1 MCLKLHCYNEIA
13 FLSNIVFTSQKEVT
27 AMPNV
32 KDYASKFNYWNAIR
46 SYVEANASKYHLEP
60 PVSDDVLLDFLKG
73 MSSNLG
79 RGECSEREDFNKYIK
94 NLCENNCS
102 CSKRH
107 SILRLCFALDINSIN
122 GINDFLMNYMC
133 EKELSPRNLKEFILL
148 GALKCK
154 LCWKDAMV
162 LFKEY
167 NNKIDQSIA
176 PSDYAPEKTL
186 AVYKNYIENIHT
198 VDDLKYLL
206 ETNQLRGFFTL
217 TRNTHYLALFD
228 DIDWTISCDIP
239 GLIEQLKDEVI
250 DYYSIAAYYKN
261 MFGLHSIDGDIGEN
275 FLSKE
280 QIDKLIPLF
289 PDVFVSEKLFASI
302 VKRRRELEVPSG
314 TYLLHL
320 LLTINAHKTINEFD
334 SISQEE
340 YDANYRN
347 AGVDLT
353 VREKFLDDYLNNSLI
368 SAGFPG
374 LNQARGFDRLVIDA
388 YDNTIKELDTSHI
401 TNEDIRKNL
410 LYNIREYLQTGL

>member
-1 MCLKLHCYNEIA
+1 
-13 FLSNIVFTSQKEVT
+13 
-27 AMPNV
+27 MPDVNN
-32 KDYASKFNYWNAIR
+32 YTSKFNYWNAIR
-46 SYVEANASKYHLEP
+46 SYVEANASKYQLEP
-60 PVSDDVLLDFLKG
+60 PVSDDALLDFLKG

-107 SILRLCFALDINSIN
+107 SILRLCFALGIGSIN
-122 GINDFLMNYMC
+122 GANAFLMNYMC

-167 NNKIDQSIA
+167 SNKIDQSIA
-176 PSDYAPEKTL
+176 PSDYAPGKTL
-186 AVYKNYIENIHT
+186 AVYKDYIENIHT

-206 ETNQLRGFFTL
+206 ETDQLRGFFTL

-289 PDVFVSEKLFASI
+289 PDVFVSEKLFTSI
-302 VKRRRELEVPSG
+302 VKRQRELEVPSG

-353 VREKFLDDYLNNSLI
+353 VREKFLDDYLDHSLI

-374 LNQARGFDRLVIDA
+374 LNPVKGFDRLVIDA
-388 YDNTIKELDTSHI
+388 YDNTIKELGTSHI
-401 TNEDIRKNL
+401 TNEEIRKNL
-410 LYNIREYLQTGL
+410 LYNIRKYLQTGL

>member
-1 MCLKLHCYNEIA
+1 MCSKPHCYNKIA
-13 FLSNIVFTSQKEVT
+13 FLPNIIFTGQKEVT

-60 PVSDDVLLDFLKG
+60 PVSDNALLDFLKS
-73 MSSNLG
+73 MSPNLG
-79 RGECSEREDFNKYIK
+79 RGEGSEREDFNKYIK
-94 NLCENNCS
+94 KRRENNCFA
-102 CSKRH
+102 SKRH
-107 SILRLCFALDINSIN
+107 SILRLCFALDIDSIN
-122 GINDFLMNYMC
+122 GANAFLMNYMC

-167 NNKIDQSIA
+167 SNKIDQSIA
-176 PSDYAPEKTL
+176 PSDYAPGKTL
-186 AVYKNYIENIHT
+186 AVYKNYIENIHNI
-198 VDDLKYLL
+198 DDLKALL
-206 ETNQLRGFFTL
+206 ETDQLRGFFAL

-228 DIDWTISCDIP
+228 DIDWPISCDILD
-239 GLIEQLKDEVI
+239 LIELKEDST
-250 DYYSIAAYYKN
+250 DYSIATYYKN
-261 MFGLHSIDGDIGEN
+261 MFGLHSIDGDIGDN
-275 FLSKE
+275 FLSEE
-280 QIDKLIPLF
+280 QIGKLIPLF

-334 SISQEE
+334 SINQEE

-353 VREKFLDDYLNNSLI
+353 VREKFLNDYLDNSLI

-388 YDNTIKELDTSHI
+388 YDNTIKELDTSYI
-401 TNEDIRKNL
+401 TNEEIRKNL

>member
-1 MCLKLHCYNEIA
+1 
-13 FLSNIVFTSQKEVT
+13 
-27 AMPNV
+27 MPDVNN
-32 KDYASKFNYWNAIR
+32 YTSKFNYWNAIR
-46 SYVEANASKYHLEP
+46 SYVEANASKYQLEP
-60 PVSDDVLLDFLKG
+60 PVSDNALLDFLKG

-107 SILRLCFALDINSIN
+107 SILRLCFALGIGSIN
-122 GINDFLMNYMC
+122 GANAFLMNYMC

-167 NNKIDQSIA
+167 SNKIDQSIA
-176 PSDYAPEKTL
+176 PSDYAPGKTL
-186 AVYKNYIENIHT
+186 AVYKDYIENIHT

-206 ETNQLRGFFTL
+206 ETDQLRGFFTL

-289 PDVFVSEKLFASI
+289 PDVFVSEKLFTSI
-302 VKRRRELEVPSG
+302 VKRQRELEVPSG

-347 AGVDLT
+347 AGVDLA
-353 VREKFLDDYLNNSLI
+353 VREKFLNDYLDNSLT

-374 LNQARGFDRLVIDA
+374 LNPVKGFDRLVIDA

-401 TNEDIRKNL
+401 TNEEIRKKL

>member
-1 MCLKLHCYNEIA
+1 
-13 FLSNIVFTSQKEVT
+13 
-27 AMPNV
+27 
-32 KDYASKFNYWNAIR
+32 
-46 SYVEANASKYHLEP
+46 
-60 PVSDDVLLDFLKG
+60 
-73 MSSNLG
+73 
-79 RGECSEREDFNKYIK
+79 
-94 NLCENNCS
+94 
-102 CSKRH
+102 
-107 SILRLCFALDINSIN
+107 
-122 GINDFLMNYMC
+122 
-133 EKELSPRNLKEFILL
+133 
-148 GALKCK
+148 
-154 LCWKDAMV
+154 MV
-162 LFKEY
+162 LFKKYSNE
-167 NNKIDQSIA
+167 IDQSIA
-176 PSDYAPEKTL
+176 PSDYALGKTL
-186 AVYKNYIENIHT
+186 AVYKDY
-198 VDDLKYLL
+198 
-206 ETNQLRGFFTL
+206 
-217 TRNTHYLALFD
+217 
-228 DIDWTISCDIP
+228 IDWTISCDIP

-289 PDVFVSEKLFASI
+289 PDVFVIEKLFTSI

-347 AGVDLT
+347 AGVDLP
-353 VREKFLDDYLNNSLI
+353 VREKFLDDYLDHSLI

-374 LNQARGFDRLVIDA
+374 LNPVKGFDRLVIDA

-401 TNEDIRKNL
+401 TNEEIRKKL

>member
-1 MCLKLHCYNEIA
+1 
-13 FLSNIVFTSQKEVT
+13 
-27 AMPNV
+27 MPDVNN
-32 KDYASKFNYWNAIR
+32 YTSKFNYWNAIR
-46 SYVEANASKYHLEP
+46 SYVEANASKYQLEP
-60 PVSDDVLLDFLKG
+60 PVSDDALLDFLKG

-107 SILRLCFALDINSIN
+107 SILRLCFALGIGSIN
-122 GINDFLMNYMC
+122 GANAFLMNYMC
-133 EKELSPRNLKEFILL
+133 KKELSPRNLKEFILL
-148 GALKCK
+148 SALKCK

-167 NNKIDQSIA
+167 SNKIDQSIA
-176 PSDYAPEKTL
+176 PSDYAPGKTL
-186 AVYKNYIENIHT
+186 AVYKDYIENIHT

-206 ETNQLRGFFTL
+206 ETDQLRGFFTL

-289 PDVFVSEKLFASI
+289 PDVFVSEKLFTSI
-302 VKRRRELEVPSG
+302 VKRQRELEVPSG

-353 VREKFLDDYLNNSLI
+353 VREKFLDDYLDHSLI

-374 LNQARGFDRLVIDA
+374 LNPVKGFDRLVIDA
-388 YDNTIKELDTSHI
+388 YDNTIKELGTSHI
-401 TNEDIRKNL
+401 TNEEIRKNL
-410 LYNIREYLQTGL
+410 LYNIRKYLQTGL

>member
-1 MCLKLHCYNEIA
+1 
-13 FLSNIVFTSQKEVT
+13 
-27 AMPNV
+27 MPDVNN
-32 KDYASKFNYWNAIR
+32 YTSKFNDWNAIR
-46 SYVEANASKYHLEP
+46 SYVEANASKYQLEP
-60 PVSDDVLLDFLKG
+60 PVSDDALLDFLKG

-107 SILRLCFALDINSIN
+107 SILRLCFALGIGSIN
-122 GINDFLMNYMC
+122 GANAFLMNYMC

-167 NNKIDQSIA
+167 SNKIDHSIA
-176 PSDYAPEKTL
+176 PSDYAPGKTL
-186 AVYKNYIENIHT
+186 AVYKDYIENIHT

-206 ETNQLRGFFTL
+206 ETDQLRGFFTL

-289 PDVFVSEKLFASI
+289 HDVFVSEKLFTSI
-302 VKRRRELEVPSG
+302 VKRQRELEVPSG

-374 LNQARGFDRLVIDA
+374 LNPARGFDRLVIDA

-401 TNEDIRKNL
+401 TNEEIRRKL

>member
-1 MCLKLHCYNEIA
+1 
-13 FLSNIVFTSQKEVT
+13 
-27 AMPNV
+27 MPNV
-32 KDYASKFNYWNAIR
+32 NDYASKFNYWNAIR
-46 SYVEANASKYHLEP
+46 SYVKANASKYYLEA
-60 PVSDDVLLDFLKG
+60 PVSDDALRDFLKS

-79 RGECSEREDFNKYIK
+79 RGVYSERENFRNYIK
-94 NLCENNCS
+94 TLHKNNCS
-102 CSKRH
+102 ASERH

-133 EKELSPRNLKEFILL
+133 EKELSPRNLTEFILL

-154 LCWKDAMV
+154 LCWKDAML

-167 NNKIDQSIA
+167 SNKIDQSIA
-176 PSDYAPEKTL
+176 PSDYAPGKTL
-186 AVYKNYIENIHT
+186 SVYKNYIE
-198 VDDLKYLL
+198 DLKALL
-206 ETNQLRGFFTL
+206 ETDQLRGFFAL

-228 DIDWTISCDIP
+228 DIDWPISCDILD
-239 GLIEQLKDEVI
+239 LIELKEDST
-250 DYYSIAAYYKN
+250 DYSITAYYKN
-261 MFGLHSIDGDIGEN
+261 MFGLHSIDGDIGDN
-275 FLSKE
+275 FLSEE
-280 QIDKLIPLF
+280 QIGKLIPLF

-334 SISQEE
+334 SINQEE

-353 VREKFLDDYLNNSLI
+353 VREKFLDDYLNLSLI

-374 LNQARGFDRLVIDA
+374 LNPARGFDRLVIDA
-388 YDNTIKELDTSHI
+388 YANTIKELGTSHI
-401 TNEDIRKNL
+401 TNEEIRKKL

>member
-1 MCLKLHCYNEIA
+1 MCSKPHCYNKIA
-13 FLSNIVFTSQKEVT
+13 FLPNIIFTSQKEVT
-27 AMPNV
+27 AMPDVNN
-32 KDYASKFNYWNAIR
+32 YTSKFNYWNAIR

-60 PVSDDVLLDFLKG
+60 PVSDDALLDFLKG

-94 NLCENNCS
+94 KRRENNCS
-102 CSKRH
+102 ASKRH
-107 SILRLCFALDINSIN
+107 SILRLCFALAIDSINSAN
-122 GINDFLMNYMC
+122 AFLMNYMC

-167 NNKIDQSIA
+167 SNKIDQSIA
-176 PSDYAPEKTL
+176 PSDYAPGKTL

-198 VDDLKYLL
+198 IDDLKALL
-206 ETNQLRGFFTL
+206 ETDQLRDFFAL

-228 DIDWTISCDIP
+228 DIDWPISCDILD
-239 GLIEQLKDEVI
+239 LIELKEESTD
-250 DYYSIAAYYKN
+250 YSITAYYKN
-261 MFGLHSIDGDIGEN
+261 MFGLHSIDGDIGDN
-275 FLSKE
+275 FLSEE
-280 QIDKLIPLF
+280 QISKLIPLF

-320 LLTINAHKTINEFD
+320 ILTINAHKTINEFD
-334 SISQEE
+334 SINQEE

-347 AGVDLT
+347 AGVNLA
-353 VREKFLDDYLNNSLI
+353 VREKFLNDYLDNSLI

-374 LNQARGFDRLVIDA
+374 LNPVRGFDRLVIDA

-401 TNEDIRKNL
+401 TNEEIRKNL

>member
-1 MCLKLHCYNEIA
+1 
-13 FLSNIVFTSQKEVT
+13 
-27 AMPNV
+27 MPDVNN
-32 KDYASKFNYWNAIR
+32 YTSKFNYWNAIR
-46 SYVEANASKYHLEP
+46 SYVEANASKYQLEP
-60 PVSDDVLLDFLKG
+60 PVSDDALLDFLKG

-107 SILRLCFALDINSIN
+107 SILRLCFALGIGSIN
-122 GINDFLMNYMC
+122 GANTFLMNYMC

-167 NNKIDQSIA
+167 SNKIDQSIS
-176 PSDYAPEKTL
+176 PSDYAPGKTL
-186 AVYKNYIENIHT
+186 AVYKDYIENIHT

-206 ETNQLRGFFTL
+206 ETDQLRGFFTL

-289 PDVFVSEKLFASI
+289 PDVFVSEKLFTSI
-302 VKRRRELEVPSG
+302 VKRQRELEVPSG

-353 VREKFLDDYLNNSLI
+353 VREKFLDDYLDHSLI

-374 LNQARGFDRLVIDA
+374 LNPVKGFDRLVIDA
-388 YDNTIKELDTSHI
+388 YDNTIKELGTSHI
-401 TNEDIRKNL
+401 TNEEIRKNL
-410 LYNIREYLQTGL
+410 LYNIRKYLQTGL

>member
-1 MCLKLHCYNEIA
+1 MCSKLHCYNEIA

-46 SYVEANASKYHLEP
+46 SYVETNASKYHLEP
-60 PVSDDVLLDFLKG
+60 PVSDNALLDFLKS
-73 MSSNLG
+73 MSPNLG
-79 RGECSEREDFNKYIK
+79 RGESSEREDFNKYIK
-94 NLCENNCS
+94 KRRENNCS
-102 CSKRH
+102 ASKRH
-107 SILRLCFALDINSIN
+107 SILRLCFALGIDSIN
-122 GINDFLMNYMC
+122 GANAFLMNYMC

-154 LCWKDAMV
+154 LCWKDAMA

-167 NNKIDQSIA
+167 SNKIDQSIA
-176 PSDYAPEKTL
+176 PSDYAQGKTL

-198 VDDLKYLL
+198 VDDLKFLL
-206 ETNQLRGFFTL
+206 ETDQLRGFFAL

-228 DIDWTISCDIP
+228 DIDWSISCSIP
-239 GLIEQLKDEVI
+239 ELIEQKEYSTD
-250 DYYSIAAYYKN
+250 YSITAYYKN
-261 MFGLHSIDGDIGEN
+261 MFGLHSIDGDIGDN
-275 FLSKE
+275 FLSEE
-280 QIDKLIPLF
+280 QISKLIPLF
-289 PDVFVSEKLFASI
+289 PDVFVSEKLFTSI
-302 VKRRRELEVPSG
+302 VKRQRELEVPSG

-347 AGVDLT
+347 AGVNLA
-353 VREKFLDDYLNNSLI
+353 VREKFLNDYLDNSLI

-374 LNQARGFDRLVIDA
+374 LNPVRGFDCLVIDA
-388 YDNTIKELDTSHI
+388 YDNTIKELDTSHM
-401 TNEDIRKNL
+401 TNEEIRKNL

>member
-1 MCLKLHCYNEIA
+1 
-13 FLSNIVFTSQKEVT
+13 
-27 AMPNV
+27 MPNV

-46 SYVEANASKYHLEP
+46 SYVETNASKYHLEP
-60 PVSDDVLLDFLKG
+60 PVSDNALLDFLKS
-73 MSSNLG
+73 MSPNLG
-79 RGECSEREDFNKYIK
+79 RGESSEREDFNKYIK
-94 NLCENNCS
+94 NLRENNCS
-102 CSKRH
+102 ASKRH
-107 SILRLCFALDINSIN
+107 SILRLCFALGIDSIN
-122 GINDFLMNYMC
+122 GANAFLMNYMC

-154 LCWKDAMV
+154 LCWKDAMT

-167 NNKIDQSIA
+167 SNKIDQPIA
-176 PSDYAPEKTL
+176 PFDYTPGKTL
-186 AVYKNYIENIHT
+186 AVYKDYIENIHT
-198 VDDLKYLL
+198 VDDLKFLL
-206 ETNQLRGFFTL
+206 ETDQLRGFFAL

-228 DIDWTISCDIP
+228 DIDWSISCSIP
-239 GLIEQLKDEVI
+239 ELIEQKEYSTD
-250 DYYSIAAYYKN
+250 YSITAYYKN

-289 PDVFVSEKLFASI
+289 PDVFVSEKLFTSI
-302 VKRRRELEVPSG
+302 VKRQRELEVPSG

-347 AGVDLT
+347 AGVNLA
-353 VREKFLDDYLNNSLI
+353 VREKFLDDYLDNSLT

-374 LNQARGFDRLVIDA
+374 LNPARGFDRLVIDA

-401 TNEDIRKNL
+401 TNEEIRKKL

>member
-1 MCLKLHCYNEIA
+1 M
-13 FLSNIVFTSQKEVT
+13 SNIVFTSQKEVT
-27 AMPNV
+27 AMPDV

-60 PVSDDVLLDFLKG
+60 PVSDNALLDFLKG
-73 MSSNLG
+73 MSPNLG
-79 RGECSEREDFNKYIK
+79 RGEGSEREDFNKYIK
-94 NLCENNCS
+94 NLRENNCS
-102 CSKRH
+102 VSKRH

-122 GINDFLMNYMC
+122 SANTFLMNYMC

-154 LCWKDAMV
+154 LCWKDAMT

-167 NNKIDQSIA
+167 SNKIDQLIA
-176 PSDYAPEKTL
+176 PFDYAPGKTL
-186 AVYKNYIENIHT
+186 AVYKDYIENIHT
-198 VDDLKYLL
+198 IDDLKALL
-206 ETNQLRGFFTL
+206 ETDQLRGFFTL

-239 GLIEQLKDEVI
+239 GLIEQLKEEVI

-289 PDVFVSEKLFASI
+289 PDVFVSEKLFTSI
-302 VKRRRELEVPSG
+302 VKRQRELEVPSG

-347 AGVDLT
+347 AGVNLA
-353 VREKFLDDYLNNSLI
+353 VREKFLDDYLDNSLT
-368 SAGFPG
+368 SAGFTG
-374 LNQARGFDRLVIDA
+374 LNPARGFDRLVIDA

-401 TNEDIRKNL
+401 TNEEIRKNL

>member
-1 MCLKLHCYNEIA
+1 M
-13 FLSNIVFTSQKEVT
+13 SNIVFTSQKEVT
-27 AMPNV
+27 AMPDV

-60 PVSDDVLLDFLKG
+60 PVSDNALLDFLKG
-73 MSSNLG
+73 MSPNLG
-79 RGECSEREDFNKYIK
+79 RGEGSEREDFNKYIK
-94 NLCENNCS
+94 NLRENNCS
-102 CSKRH
+102 VSKRH

-122 GINDFLMNYMC
+122 SANTFLMNYMC

-154 LCWKDAMV
+154 LCWKDAMT

-167 NNKIDQSIA
+167 SNKIDQPIA
-176 PSDYAPEKTL
+176 PFDYAPGKTL
-186 AVYKNYIENIHT
+186 AVYKDYIENIHT
-198 VDDLKYLL
+198 IDDLKALL
-206 ETNQLRGFFTL
+206 ETDQLRGFFTL

-239 GLIEQLKDEVI
+239 GLIEQLKEEVI

-289 PDVFVSEKLFASI
+289 PDVFVSEKLFTSI
-302 VKRRRELEVPSG
+302 VKRQRELEVPSG

-347 AGVDLT
+347 AGVNLA
-353 VREKFLDDYLNNSLI
+353 VREKFLDDYLDNSLT

-374 LNQARGFDRLVIDA
+374 LNPARGFDRLVIDA

-401 TNEDIRKNL
+401 TNEEIRKNL

>member
-1 MCLKLHCYNEIA
+1 M
-13 FLSNIVFTSQKEVT
+13 SNIVFTSQKEVT
-27 AMPNV
+27 AMPDV

-60 PVSDDVLLDFLKG
+60 PVSDNALLDFLKG
-73 MSSNLG
+73 MSPNLG
-79 RGECSEREDFNKYIK
+79 RGEGSEREDFNKYIK
-94 NLCENNCS
+94 NLRENNCS
-102 CSKRH
+102 VSKRH

-122 GINDFLMNYMC
+122 SANTFLMNYMC
-133 EKELSPRNLKEFILL
+133 KKELSPRNLKEFILL

-154 LCWKDAMV
+154 LCWKDAMT

-167 NNKIDQSIA
+167 SNKIDQLIA
-176 PSDYAPEKTL
+176 PFDYAPGKTL
-186 AVYKNYIENIHT
+186 AVYKDYIENIHT
-198 VDDLKYLL
+198 IDDLKALL
-206 ETNQLRGFFTL
+206 ETDQLRGFFTL

-239 GLIEQLKDEVI
+239 GLIEQLKEEVI

-289 PDVFVSEKLFASI
+289 PDVFVSEKLFTSI
-302 VKRRRELEVPSG
+302 VKRQRELEVPSG

-347 AGVDLT
+347 AGVNLA
-353 VREKFLDDYLNNSLI
+353 VREKFLDDYLDNSLT

-374 LNQARGFDRLVIDA
+374 LNPARGFDRLVIDA

-401 TNEDIRKNL
+401 TNEEIRKNL